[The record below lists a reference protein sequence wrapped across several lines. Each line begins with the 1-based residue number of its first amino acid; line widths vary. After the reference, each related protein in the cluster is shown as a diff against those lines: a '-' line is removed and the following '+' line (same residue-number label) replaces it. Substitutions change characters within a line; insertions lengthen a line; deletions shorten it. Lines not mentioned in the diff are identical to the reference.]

1 MAKVA
6 AVGACAALAAAW
18 MVPTLSTL
26 ASGMDR
32 TDSLW
37 YHLPLAARFVQT
49 GDLGQIQFF
58 DPIFLASFYPAN
70 SEVAHAVGMLF
81 FDRDLLSP
89 LINLGWLAVA
99 LLAAW
104 CIGRPY
110 GLAPQALIGASI
122 ALGSQS
128 LVEFQAGEA
137 LNDITGVAF
146 TLCAVALLVNGYAS
160 RTAARA
166 SDRAPSDREPAPSR
180 GRARDGPRAN
190 RRHTCR
196 AIRAR
201 PARTHPLRSAA
212 VSSSPARC
220 SPPVSPP
227 ASPQEPSSPSSPRSR
242 R

>member
-1 MAKVA
+1 
-6 AVGACAALAAAW
+6 

-49 GDLGQIQFF
+49 GDLGQHLLLR
-58 DPIFLASFYPAN
+58 P
-70 SEVAHAVGMLF
+70 
-81 FDRDLLSP
+81 DLPRVVLSRRTPRWPTRSGCCSSTATSLSP

-110 GLAPQALIGASI
+110 GLGPQALIGASI

-137 LNDITGVAF
+137 
-146 TLCAVALLVNGYAS
+146 
-160 RTAARA
+160 
-166 SDRAPSDREPAPSR
+166 
-180 GRARDGPRAN
+180 
-190 RRHTCR
+190 
-196 AIRAR
+196 
-201 PARTHPLRSAA
+201 
-212 VSSSPARC
+212 
-220 SPPVSPP
+220 
-227 ASPQEPSSPSSPRSR
+227 
-242 R
+242 